1 MTRILTIIA
10 LLFATPAWAMSSEH
24 IILEGEILA
33 SSSSK
38 AGTDLVVSYNG
49 KIYHCL
55 VNLNYM
61 KCWRPKIEKA
71 R

>member
-10 LLFATPAWAMSSEH
+10 LLFAPPAWAISSEQ
-24 IILEGEILA
+24 IILEGEIIA
-33 SSSSK
+33 SSSSTG
-38 AGTDLVVSYNG
+38 GTELVVSYNG

-61 KCWRPKIEKA
+61 KC
-71 R
+71 